1 MLVADG
7 CNCKTAPHIGG
18 AGGLRTRQF
27 CAGFFHVEASVEA
40 NARQVCLCYGP
51 CYRKTVTCVARLHS
65 RGRDTLVRIYSNCHR
80 AAGPALHAE
89 NFVVLDAV
97 LREQIR
103 SCGEGDIL
111 VLYLTYQPCH
121 FSGGHDRTR
130 DTSCTE
136 TLVRFHAEELAP
148 RGIQL
153 MIKVCYLYRAHWLDM
168 QSYSPMI
175 TNALEGLR
183 LLRRSGVLLEAMCRR
198 DWQFLVGLTVPQVRR
213 AWEEARA
220 PFEPWMLR
228 ERERMDDFIR
238 GFLLRIVE
246 APRTTPSHLDEEWP
260 PLPSRRPSRPS
271 PPLLGPWAPVICTP
285 CSP

>member
-18 AGGLRTRQF
+18 AGILRTRQF
-27 CAGFFHVEASVEA
+27 CAGFFHVEPSVEA

-51 CYRKTVTCVARLHS
+51 CYRKTVTCVARL
-65 RGRDTLVRIYSNCHR
+65 RRCGRDALVRIYSNCHR

-103 SCGEGDIL
+103 SCGEGDSL
-111 VLYLTYQPCH
+111 MLYLTYQPCH
-121 FSGGHDRTR
+121 FSGGHDRAR

-136 TLVRFHAEELAP
+136 TLVRFQAEVLSP
-148 RGIQL
+148 YGVQL
-153 MIKVCYLYRAHWLDM
+153 VIKVCYLYRAHWLDM

-175 TNALEGLR
+175 TNALQGLR
-183 LLRRSGVLLEAMCRR
+183 LLRRSGALLEAMSWR
-198 DWQFLVGLTVPQVRR
+198 DWQFLVEFTAPHVQR
-213 AWEEARA
+213 AWEEVRA
-220 PFEPWMLR
+220 PFEPWMFR
-228 ERERMDDFIR
+228 ERERMDEFIR
-238 GFLLRIVE
+238 GFLLRNVE
-246 APRTTPSHLDEEWP
+246 APRTTPSRLGGEWP
-260 PLPSRRPSRPS
+260 SLPSRHPQRPS
-271 PPLLGPWAPVICTP
+271 PPLLEPWARLICMP